1 MREVTLPF
9 SWSEER
15 DWAAGSGVV
24 ETLPLIIDEK
34 KQFVLHDRTAKR
46 GPKHVPAECGLGE
59 TVKIVGP
66 VAGVKDIVPEE
77 LEDVAVIAVGAVL
90 DGSTDNA
97 PLELPELS
105 GSVLGYQAKFLNRVH
120 TRSKPNQ
127 VVRHLVVI
135 HAVEQEIVGLLT
147 VPVDMRSATEW
158 AVPAV

>member
-1 MREVTLPF
+1 LDASGNRTPFLIVRKRRAVAAGIKLEWVIQLDALLGQQLREVTLPF

-77 LEDVAVIAVGAVL
+77 
-90 DGSTDNA
+90 
-97 PLELPELS
+97 
-105 GSVLGYQAKFLNRVH
+105 
-120 TRSKPNQ
+120 
-127 VVRHLVVI
+127 
-135 HAVEQEIVGLLT
+135 
-147 VPVDMRSATEW
+147 
-158 AVPAV
+158 